1 MGYFKSLEYL
11 YSRIGKGVKLGLE
24 GILSLL
30 KAMNNPQDSYPVIL
44 VAGTNG
50 KGSVVSALSSILS
63 FSGLKVGVF
72 TSPHLVTVRER
83 IAILENGRRKII
95 SPFAFSSLVEEVKKR
110 IGSYSPTFFE
120 YLTAMAYLYF
130 SRHNVD
136 IAVMEVGMGGRLDAT
151 NVVTPVV
158 SVITSISFDHR
169 EYLGTTLKE
178 IAQEK
183 AGIIKRGVP
192 VVSGCNG
199 SAGEVIQE
207 QCQRFSSPLY
217 SLDKDFQVIYFKK
230 NLKFS
235 EMEIQGLKQN
245 YTLKTHLLGEYQRF
259 NLPLAVVSAEV
270 LSSRFTSISKESIC
284 KGVEKVKWPGRMEVI
299 SWKPLIIL
307 EGAHNP
313 GGAEILAK
321 EIENKKIGK
330 GKVILIFGILKEKE
344 RKKIMRVLFPVAD
357 EVRVTAP
364 HSSRAVSPEILWEE
378 GICYNKNIKIY
389 PAPEESL
396 EGLPYDSTV
405 IVTGSLYLVGEIR
418 KKVLKLKGDRNYER
432 V

>member
-1 MGYFKSLEYL
+1 MEYFKSLEYL

-24 GILSLL
+24 GISSLL
-30 KAMNNPQDSYPVIL
+30 KAMNNPQDSYPVVL

-95 SPFAFSSLVEEVKKR
+95 PPFAFSSLVEEVKKR
-110 IGSYSPTFFE
+110 TGSYSPTFFE

-130 SRHNVD
+130 SRHKVD

-199 SAGEVIQE
+199 
-207 QCQRFSSPLY
+207 
-217 SLDKDFQVIYFKK
+217 
-230 NLKFS
+230 
-235 EMEIQGLKQN
+235 
-245 YTLKTHLLGEYQRF
+245 TLQ
-259 NLPLAVVSAEV
+259 S
-270 LSSRFTSISKESIC
+270 
-284 KGVEKVKWPGRMEVI
+284 
-299 SWKPLIIL
+299 
-307 EGAHNP
+307 
-313 GGAEILAK
+313 
-321 EIENKKIGK
+321 
-330 GKVILIFGILKEKE
+330 
-344 RKKIMRVLFPVAD
+344 
-357 EVRVTAP
+357 
-364 HSSRAVSPEILWEE
+364 
-378 GICYNKNIKIY
+378 
-389 PAPEESL
+389 
-396 EGLPYDSTV
+396 
-405 IVTGSLYLVGEIR
+405 
-418 KKVLKLKGDRNYER
+418 
-432 V
+432 